1 MEIYPGIQIRDLGLY
16 IVKEKT
22 LIISDI
28 HIGWEEA
35 LNKQGIMIPRVQFWD
50 LIKRVTKMLD
60 DVDTVVIN
68 GDLKHEFGT
77 ISQTEWRH
85 TREFLDLFGKRKVVL
100 IQGNH
105 DTILKP
111 IVKDMEL
118 KQFYKIGDVLIC
130 HGDEILNEKCKVIIM
145 GHEHTAVGIKEGSRI
160 EKYKCFMKGKY
171 KDAVLISM
179 PSCNTLTEGTDVT
192 RNSRLSPYLQQDLK
206 NFEVYIV
213 TDTVY
218 DFGKVKDLPR

>member
-1 MEIYPGIQIRDLGLY
+1 MEIYPGIDIRDLGLY
-16 IVKEKT
+16 LVKEKA

-35 LNKQGIMIPRVQFWD
+35 LNKQGIMVPRVAFED
-50 LIKRVTKMLD
+50 LVKRVKMMLK
-60 DVDTVVIN
+60 DVETVIIN

-85 TREFLDLFGKRKVVL
+85 TREFLELFTGKKVVL

-111 IVKDMEL
+111 IVKEIEL
-118 KQFYKIGDVLIC
+118 QPFYHIGDVLIC
-130 HGDEILNEKCKVIIM
+130 HGDEVLTERSKVIII
-145 GHEHTAVGIKEGSRI
+145 GHEHTAVGLKEGKRI
-160 EKYKCFMKGKY
+160 EKYKCFLKGKFQN
-171 KDAVLISM
+171 KVLISM
-179 PSCNTLTEGTDVT
+179 PSCNTLTEGTDVV
-192 RNSRLSPYLQQDLK
+192 REDRLSPYLQQKLDE
-206 NFEVYIV
+206 FEVYIV
-213 TDTVY
+213 QDKVY